1 MALLAR
7 NVWAQHELAR
17 PGVVHRISRIQN
29 AMANV
34 GKSRFRATGNCDL
47 VPMSPGLLFRK
58 VGHRQETGDS
68 PRAVGCPRG
77 GVRDR
82 GQSPRGGVRARWG
95 ESTTRIDK
103 WLRQLPSKLWIAGV
117 E

>member
-1 MALLAR
+1 
-7 NVWAQHELAR
+7 
-17 PGVVHRISRIQN
+17 
-29 AMANV
+29 
-34 GKSRFRATGNCDL
+34 
-47 VPMSPGLLFRK
+47 MSPGLLFRK

-68 PRAVGCPRG
+68 PRAVGQETGDSPRA
-77 GVRDR
+77 V

>member
-68 PRAVGCPRG
+68 PRAVGQETG
-77 GVRDR
+77 D
-82 GQSPRGGVRARWG
+82 SPRAVPARWG